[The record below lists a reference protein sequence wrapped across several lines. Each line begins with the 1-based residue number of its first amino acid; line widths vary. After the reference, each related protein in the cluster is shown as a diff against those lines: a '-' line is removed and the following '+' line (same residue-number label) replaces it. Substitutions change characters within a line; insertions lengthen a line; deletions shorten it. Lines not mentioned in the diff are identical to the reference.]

1 MWLSSGNHQ
10 FSGAKDVLQFR
21 LLQNAKGRVRQQC
34 IDGDV
39 LRKKASNVIENNYEK
54 NDDVK
59 TNQKKYSKQAFVDC
73 DMEEGED
80 SDDCNDDDVDVA
92 ENYGKRYAR
101 KYNDDYDEEENEER
115 KRPFKRKKTSLYS
128 PFIKLNGGVKQEKS
142 VASKNKR
149 KFYN

>member
-1 MWLSSGNHQ
+1 MWLSSGNH
-10 FSGAKDVLQFR
+10 FNGAKDVLQFR

-34 IDGDV
+34 NDDDV
-39 LRKKASNVIENNYEK
+39 LRKKASNVVENNYEK

-59 TNQKKYSKQAFVDC
+59 TSQKKYSKHRTFVDC

-80 SDDCNDDDVDVA
+80 SDDCNDDDVDVG
-92 ENYGKRYAR
+92 ENYDKRYAR
-101 KYNDDYDEEENEER
+101 KYNDDDEEENEER